1 MAGKYSIGVDL
12 GGTKVL
18 AAVVE
23 TKTGKLI
30 ATKKKRT
37 KQANTQETL
46 IQRISAAVDD
56 AIELA
61 GLETNKID
69 GIGVGAAGM
78 VDRQRGILLAAANL
92 GVSDISI
99 TRPLEQRYG
108 VKAQLGNDVEVA
120 TYGERYFGAGQKSKH
135 FVCVFVGTGIGSG
148 IVVHDHY
155 LKGQTGTAGEIGHT
169 KISPDGRKCG
179 CGGYGCL
186 EAYASRLA
194 IAKTIKSAVDHGQP
208 TMVSGKIDMGK
219 GILRSSTIAEA
230 VEKGDP
236 VVSDAVK
243 AGARYLAWGLAS
255 VVNFFNPE
263 RIILG
268 GGLVEAVDL
277 YYDVCKQEITKIAL
291 PIPAKNLKLV
301 RSQLG
306 DNAGVVGA
314 ALMASSRNGKNR

>member
-18 AAVVE
+18 AAVVD

-30 ATKKKRT
+30 ASKKKRT
-37 KQANTQETL
+37 KQANTQDMLME
-46 IQRISAAVDD
+46 RISAAVDD
-56 AIELA
+56 ALELA
-61 GLETNKID
+61 GLEPEEIE

-78 VDRQRGILLAAANL
+78 VDRQRGVLLAAANL
-92 GVSDISI
+92 GANDIHI

-108 VKAQLGNDVEVA
+108 VRAQLGNDVEVA
-120 TYGERYFGAGQKSKH
+120 TYGERYFGAGQKSNH

-148 IVVHDHY
+148 IVVNDNH
-155 LKGQTGTAGEIGHT
+155 LKGATGTAGEIGHT
-169 KISPDGRKCG
+169 KVFPDGRKCG

-194 IAKTIKSAVDHGQP
+194 IAKSIKSAIDHGQA
-208 TMVSGKIDMGK
+208 TIVADKIDLNK
-219 GILRSSTIAEA
+219 GILRSSVLADA
-230 VEKGDP
+230 VKRGDP
-236 VVSDAVK
+236 VVLDAVK
-243 AGARYLAWGLAS
+243 HGARYLAWGLAS
-255 VVNFFNPE
+255 TVNFFNPE

-268 GGLVEAVDL
+268 GGLIEAVDV
-277 YYDVCKQEITKIAL
+277 YYDTVEKELKKIAL
-291 PIPAKNLKLV
+291 PIPGRDLKLV

-314 ALMASSRNGKNR
+314 AMMASQKNGKSR